1 MPLREVLEAMLG
13 IRPAIV
19 DADAGVRTRLTV
31 IEIET
36 PVELEV
42 ARDGEGRLC
51 IGSTPPLYC
60 LRTTVAP
67 SYHRLRFTAHVSEDG
82 DGRD

>member
-1 MPLREVLEAMLG
+1 MPFRQVLEAMLG
-13 IRPAIV
+13 IRPSIV

-36 PVELEV
+36 PVELDV
-42 ARDGEGRLC
+42 TRDGEGRLR
-51 IGSTPPLYC
+51 IGSTPPLYG

-67 SYHRLRFTAHVSEDG
+67 SYHRLRFTARASEDG